1 MRRLDMN
8 DERIRSLFESLSD
21 VAVPDDVVERAATY
35 APPRKRPF
43 RQVATIVVALVV
55 FAAAGTFV
63 WLAIGPP
70 GTHRNAALPGDTGAT
85 GVSGPSN
92 TGPVGGITESISEEQ
107 QADIFA
113 FRAVAAVGLMNPHGE
128 RVLTFTY
135 ADDTT
140 RTSDGWK
147 VGFAAA
153 DCQSRD
159 GVSTCRGLSGEDPE
173 TGNAITDTYV
183 AVTSDG
189 SAWTVTDVTGNILPE
204 EHDRLVGYT
213 LPIKSE
219 PSHWEFPAI
228 DTSQEGRDVGY
239 ATFALWAGPYPT
251 MARGSVCDVRA
262 LDAGGND
269 LGSSAAFYEEA
280 PNREFERAGWELSA
294 GIKSPP
300 AGITAVTVRCVPY
313 IGDGWAVASTP
324 TVVRDGDVVV
334 GVEVRLEW
342 HGDPSI
348 TTPAVCHVVVADA
361 TGATAWT
368 AAGRVEQMWPV
379 PDPADYPYAT
389 RAFIVRPPDAP
400 NDAGDVKSLTCTSL

>member
-1 MRRLDMN
+1 MN

-35 APPRKRPF
+35 APPKERPS
-43 RQVATIVVALVV
+43 RRLATIAVALVV
-55 FAAAGTFV
+55 FAAAGAFV
-63 WLAIGPP
+63 WLAIGPRAA
-70 GTHRNAALPGDTGAT
+70 HRNAAVPGDTGAT
-85 GVSGPSN
+85 GLSGPSD
-92 TGPVGGITESISEEQ
+92 TGPVGGITEPISEEQ

-113 FRAVAAVGLMNPHGE
+113 FRAVAAVGLMDPHGE

-140 RTSDGWK
+140 RTSDGWQ

-153 DCQSRD
+153 DCKPRD
-159 GVSTCRGLSGEDPE
+159 GISTCRGLSGEDPE
-173 TGNAITDTYV
+173 TGNAITDTHV

-189 SAWTVTDVTGNILPE
+189 SAWTVSDVTGNILPE
-204 EHDRLVGYT
+204 ERDRLLGYA
-213 LPIKSE
+213 LPITSE
-219 PSHWEFPAI
+219 PSHWEFPAP
-228 DTSQEGRDVGY
+228 DFSQDGRDVGY
-239 ATFALWAGPYPT
+239 AMFALWAGPYPT
-251 MARGSVCDVRA
+251 VARGSVCDVRA
-262 LDAGGND
+262 LDAEGND
-269 LGSSAAFYEEA
+269 LGSSATFYEEA
-280 PNREFERAGWELSA
+280 PNREFERAGWVRFA
-294 GIKSPP
+294 GIESPP
-300 AGITAVTVRCVPY
+300 DGISAVTVRCAPY

-379 PDPADYPYAT
+379 PDLANYPYAT
-389 RAFIVRPPDAP
+389 RAFIVRPPSAP